1 MKFSISF
8 MKSLLSAKDTIKAL
22 NATDCDYLH
31 VDLMD
36 GKFTK
41 NKNYTIGEL
50 KTLLANTNKPLDVH
64 LMVNNPLKYIDE
76 LATLNIEYITFH
88 YEAVTNPLEL
98 INYIKSLGIKVG
110 IALKPKTKIKKIR
123 ELIPYIDLILVMG
136 VEPGKG
142 GQELLPKQL
151 DKIRELES
159 LKFTY
164 PFLIALDGGVNDE
177 NINELTLAG
186 VDIVVS
192 GSFVTMADNYQE
204 QINKLKNKIV

>member
-8 MKSLLSAKDTIKAL
+8 MKSLLSPKDTIKAL
-22 NATDCDYLH
+22 NNTDCDYLH

-41 NKNYTIGEL
+41 NKNYTTSEL
-50 KTLLANTNKPLDVH
+50 KALLANTNKKLDVH
-64 LMVNNPLKYIDE
+64 LMVNNPLKHIPE
-76 LATLNIEYITFH
+76 LATLNIEYLTFH
-88 YEAVTNPLEL
+88 YEAVSNPLEL
-98 INYIKSLGIKVG
+98 INYIKNLGIKVG

-123 ELIPYIDLILVMG
+123 DLIPYLDLVLVMG

-142 GQELLPKQL
+142 GQELIPTQL

-159 LKFTY
+159 LKFNY
-164 PFLIALDGGVNDE
+164 PFQIALDGGVNDE
-177 NINELTLAG
+177 NINELALAG
-186 VDIVVS
+186 VDIIIS

>member
-8 MKSLLSAKDTIKAL
+8 MKSLLNAKDTIKAL
-22 NATDCDYLH
+22 NETDSDYIH

-41 NKNYTIGEL
+41 DKNYTIGEIKSIL
-50 KTLLANTNKPLDVH
+50 VNTRKPLDIH

-76 LATLNIEYITFH
+76 LATLNISYITFH
-88 YEAVTNPLEL
+88 YEAVNNPLEL
-98 INYIKSLGIKVG
+98 INYIKNLGIKVG

-142 GQELLPKQL
+142 GQELILTQL

-177 NINELTLAG
+177 NINELALAG
-186 VDIVVS
+186 VDIIVS

-204 QINKLKNKIV
+204 QLNKLKNKIV